1 METRRSVWESYT
13 SFTAEQVRDMAL
25 NNYNNLLTS
34 GRWSTNYTKDA
45 KILALV
51 GVSQNVADYY
61 KK

>member
-1 METRRSVWESYT
+1 METRRNAWQEYKN
-13 SFTAEQVRDMAL
+13 FTEEQVRDMAL
-25 NNYNNLLTS
+25 NKYNNLLTS

-51 GVSQNVADYY
+51 GKSQKIADYY

>member
-1 METRRSVWESYT
+1 METRRNAWQEYKN
-13 SFTAEQVRDMAL
+13 FTKEQVRDMAL